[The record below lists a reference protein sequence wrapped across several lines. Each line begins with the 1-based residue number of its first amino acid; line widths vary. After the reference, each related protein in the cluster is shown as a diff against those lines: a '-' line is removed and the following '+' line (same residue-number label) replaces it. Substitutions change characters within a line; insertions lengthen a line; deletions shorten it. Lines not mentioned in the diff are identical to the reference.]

1 MTSVHSLP
9 FTFNFYRKFE
19 HAGQFDTKTCHQYVM
34 DNFTSTQM
42 TKAYLSKYET
52 VLNGQHLNAQPPIL
66 KEIQS
71 VKFLPFL
78 P

>member
-1 MTSVHSLP
+1 LSTLVDAVQ
-9 FTFNFYRKFE
+9 K
-19 HAGQFDTKTCHQYVM
+19 ADQFDPKICHAYVM
-34 DNFTSTQM
+34 EHFTSTQM
-42 TKAYLSKYET
+42 TKAYLSKYEM
-52 VLNGQHLNAQPPIL
+52 VMHGQQLNDQPPIL

>member
-1 MTSVHSLP
+1 VDAVQ
-9 FTFNFYRKFE
+9 N
-19 HAGQFDTKTCHQYVM
+19 ANQFDPKICHEYVM
-34 DNFTSTQM
+34 ENFTSTQM

-52 VLNGQHLNAQPPIL
+52 VLNGQHLNAQPPNL

-71 VKFLPFL
+71 IKFLPFL

>member
-1 MTSVHSLP
+1 
-9 FTFNFYRKFE
+9 
-19 HAGQFDTKTCHQYVM
+19 VM